1 LAISYGYHSMLHL
14 DTGKKNN
21 NNYRDRLKVIL
32 NKILSGRKRG
42 DIYRSVFLPV
52 VNRGSPG
59 VYVRLFPTD
68 PHAPMPLVESL
79 SLVFW
84 LSGLSGLSNRVY
96 IKKNK
101 KKKKKKKQERKK
113 KGMPSCSLLYKRSIS
128 AHIAGA
134 LIALI
139 RKYQQQ

>member
-1 LAISYGYHSMLHL
+1 MLHL

-101 KKKKKKKQERKK
+101 KKKKKKTRKEK
-113 KGMPSCSLLYKRSIS
+113 KRHDELLPSIQAFYKRAYSRGSYCSYQEIPTTVIKS
-128 AHIAGA
+128 A
-134 LIALI
+134 
-139 RKYQQQ
+139 